1 MQDAVRNWLSPP
13 DPWESHNAARG
24 LRHSGTAEWF
34 IQGRAYTEWIL
45 SDSNPILWIY
55 GKRQYLTRHLYA
67 FDETDGSNFP
77 QRAQAKLFFGTVKLS
92 ILILKR
98 TDGISQFYNHPGN

>member
-1 MQDAVRNWLSPP
+1 MDFVRFEPHFM
-13 DPWESHNAARG
+13 DPWQ
-24 LRHSGTAEWF
+24 T
-34 IQGRAYTEWIL
+34 
-45 SDSNPILWIY
+45 SD
-55 GKRQYLTRHLYA
+55 LTRHLYA

-77 QRAQAKLFFGTVKLS
+77 QRAQAKLFFGTVKLF